1 LRRLDTFLPRAEPL
15 AAKVPEITVMFW
27 AVKLLTTYM
36 GEATSDWLGD
46 VNVVLGA
53 FVELAL
59 VLIALRVQL
68 RVRRYRAPA
77 YWFLAMSIAIF
88 GTGVAD
94 AVHQVGIP
102 YVGTTILWAVVLAA
116 IFLRW
121 HRREGTLSIHSVT
134 TRRRELYYWATVFST
149 FALGTALGDLTATS
163 IDLGYFDSAMLF
175 LGIIMIPLLAWRLG
189 LNDVVAFWFAY
200 VVTRPLGASF
210 ADFVSKPHN
219 ISGINFGDGATAGTA
234 FAALVILVAVLDRTG
249 HGVQPD
255 GILGPTAAA

>member
-1 LRRLDTFLPRAEPL
+1 LRRLDTFHPRAEPL

-102 YVGTTILWAVVLAA
+102 YVGTTILW
-116 IFLRW
+116 W

-234 FAALVILVAVLDRTG
+234 FPALVILVAVLDRTG

-255 GILGPTAAA
+255 GILDGTAAA